1 MVVVGF
7 AAVFVLQAAVAQ
19 DAQLAVPPAWAVV
32 PEREPDVPQA
42 AQAVAPDAQLA
53 VPPAW
58 RLEPEQERDVP
69 QAAQPVVQD
78 ALPEPIA
85 ALVAHSVVSPG
96 DPQAGLQDDW
106 LAAHC

>member
-7 AAVFVLQAAVAQ
+7 AAVFVLQEAVAQ
-19 DAQLAVPPAWAVV
+19 DAPLAVPPASV
-32 PEREPDVPQA
+32 PERERDVLQA

-58 RLEPEQERDVP
+58 ERVPEQERDVL
-69 QAAQPVVQD
+69 QAAQPV
-78 ALPEPIA
+78 AL
-85 ALVAHSVVSPG
+85 G
-96 DPQAGLQDDW
+96 DPLDDC